1 MPKPL
6 IERCI
11 EETKTRLEDCLCS
24 LRKGSKSMSLRYTT
38 KENKNELKK
47 KERTKLF

>member
-1 MPKPL
+1 MYRRDKD
-6 IERCI
+6 EVR
-11 EETKTRLEDCLCS
+11 KDCLCS

-47 KERTKLF
+47 KERTKLV

>member
-1 MPKPL
+1 MYRRDKD
-6 IERCI
+6 EAR
-11 EETKTRLEDCLCS
+11 KDCLCS